1 VRLRQLISL
10 ALIVLFAALLCGCA
24 DNTLSPPIE
33 TNSLPSSDSPPD
45 ITLPPAD
52 VGSSVDTKYSV
63 RIVVT
68 ANFGE
73 QVLSQK
79 TVTIKEGTNA
89 LDALQQVAQVK
100 TKYGGGFV
108 SSIGGISSEYGGTNR
123 QRKDWFLYMNGIS
136 VNTGAGSY
144 LLSPGDIEHW
154 DYRDWSFRQFIPA
167 IIGDFPEPFLHG
179 YGGEVYPTVVTYQD
193 GWEEEARLIADRL
206 EELGVENIACRG
218 LEELAEADK
227 ESSNLI
233 LLGTS
238 EFEPIKELNE
248 PWNRLG
254 FYCQSQE
261 GSLKVFNPTGDL
273 IAEYDDNAG
282 LIQATQSVWNPKGVG
297 ACENVVWMVSGLDEA
312 GVRAAVDTL
321 VNNYNEFKYAYAV
334 VIAGGGEILKV
345 PQ

>member
-1 VRLRQLISL
+1 VKLRRLVGL
-10 ALIVLFAALLCGCA
+10 ALIVLFAALAGGCVN
-24 DNTLSPPIE
+24 NTSLPPIE
-33 TNSLPSSDSPPD
+33 TDSLPGSDSPSD
-45 ITLPPAD
+45 VILPPAD
-52 VGSSVDTKYSV
+52 AGSSVGTEYPV

-68 ANFGE
+68 ADFGE
-73 QVLSQK
+73 QVLSEE
-79 TVTIKEGTNA
+79 TVVVREDTNA
-89 LDALQQVAQVK
+89 LDALQQVANVA

-123 QRKDWFLYMNGIS
+123 QKKDWFFYLNGIS

-144 LLSPGDIEHW
+144 LLHPGDIEHW
-154 DYRDWSFRQFIPA
+154 DYRDWSFRQFVPA
-167 IIGDFPEPFLHG
+167 IVGDFPEPFLHG
-179 YGGEVYPTVVTYQD
+179 YGGKVYPTVVAYQD
-193 GWEEEARLIADRL
+193 GWEEAARLVADRL

-218 LEELAEADK
+218 LEELAEADR

-254 FYCQSQE
+254 FYCQFQE
-261 GSLKVFNPTGDL
+261 GSLRVFNPAGDL

-282 LIQATQSVWNPKGVG
+282 LIQATQSIWNPKGVG
-297 ACENVVWMVSGLDEA
+297 ACENVVWMVTGQDEA
-312 GVRAAVDTL
+312 GVRVAVDTL

-334 VIAGGGEILKV
+334 VIAGGEMLKV
-345 PQ
+345 PR